1 MKAYKGRGVV
11 IMKAYKRRG
20 VVIMKAYKT
29 RGVVITKAYKGR
41 GVVILKAY
49 KGRGVVIMKA
59 YKGRGVVIMNT
70 DKYHKECRELLHM
83 EQFQK
88 KILIQ
93 QKYQRRKYK
102 MLCVRLSR
110 NFQFTS
116 TNEYIRLTFPQ
127 ENFMEQPISTNS
139 PMLTA

>member
-1 MKAYKGRGVV
+1 M
-11 IMKAYKRRG
+11 
-20 VVIMKAYKT
+20 
-29 RGVVITKAYKGR
+29 KAYKGR

-88 KILIQ
+88 KSWSNKNTREESI
-93 QKYQRRKYK
+93 K
-102 MLCVRLSR
+102 C
-110 NFQFTS
+110 F
-116 TNEYIRLTFPQ
+116 
-127 ENFMEQPISTNS
+127 
-139 PMLTA
+139 A

>member
-1 MKAYKGRGVV
+1 MKAYKE
-11 IMKAYKRRG
+11 
-20 VVIMKAYKT
+20 
-29 RGVVITKAYKGR
+29 R

-88 KILIQ
+88 K
-93 QKYQRRKYK
+93 
-102 MLCVRLSR
+102 S
-110 NFQFTS
+110 
-116 TNEYIRLTFPQ
+116 
-127 ENFMEQPISTNS
+127 
-139 PMLTA
+139 